1 MHRWQAH
8 LLAET
13 ARANQA
19 EAHVFQM
26 QKAAQRRAASPT
38 PTANTT
44 KVLIRIIAP
53 ISTQRPIALAHTA
66 QPSCSAG
73 KCQPIGGGIKALI
86 RICSRR

>member
-1 MHRWQAH
+1 MSLMHRWQAH

-26 QKAAQRRAASPT
+26 QKAAQRRGASPT

-53 ISTQRPIALAHTA
+53 ISTRLSPIALAR
-66 QPSCSAG
+66 PSRAAALARVNRSA
-73 KCQPIGGGIKALI
+73 AE
-86 RICSRR
+86 

>member
-1 MHRWQAH
+1 MLVIHRWQVH

-38 PTANTT
+38 PTTNTT

-53 ISTQRPIALAHTA
+53 ISTQRPIALAR
-66 QPSCSAG
+66 PSRAAALARVNRSATE
-73 KCQPIGGGIKALI
+73 
-86 RICSRR
+86 